1 MCSPKA
7 TSLTWGYK
15 WLKYSSVDLVCAG
28 IDKLLAFLKAR
39 PTSTAYFTVSNAA
52 NILAACP
59 CLRLSVR
66 LASRPCVALL
76 RCRRSGKTQ
85 LTGLAVLAPGPTV
98 DLSGRVQSGT
108 AGTTCVSSTQMRVPV
123 CRFGV
128 KWLKYSSVA
137 LVCASIGKLLA
148 FLKARPT
155 STACS
160 PKATSPI

>member
-85 LTGLAVLAPGPTV
+85 LTGLAVGGA
-98 DLSGRVQSGT
+98 QSP
-108 AGTTCVSSTQMRVPV
+108 AQSN
-123 CRFGV
+123 GV
-128 KWLKYSSVA
+128 IRCGLE
-137 LVCASIGKLLA
+137 
-148 FLKARPT
+148 
-155 STACS
+155 CS
-160 PKATSPI
+160 